1 MHRDKNIKKKEIRC
15 ENCDAISRE
24 LIESDATLF
33 RYNKAGRPTGMLGIC
48 PNCKEH
54 YEARRKATNDILS
67 SKAPK
72 KLIVAGPGTGKSFT
86 FRVLLEGV
94 SKEKPSLVFTL
105 INNLVDELERNLAG
119 LGNEQIKVNTLH
131 GFCKESLHKNIRLDD
146 INTGFE
152 YFPPLPDLIEADAAF
167 LGLEFSKN
175 DFHRDLVNLE
185 NGSKALAFYLHQS
198 AYYNAVSYNDSV
210 YRVFGFYRANP
221 QSVPSYEIIIV
232 DEYQDFNLLEA
243 SFIQC
248 LAAENN
254 IVIAGDDDQS
264 LYAFR
269 HASNKYIRELW
280 KLDDFAKFPL
290 LYCSRCTPVLVE
302 AANAFIR
309 NAQESGLLEG
319 RIDRAFQCYW
329 PDKHPEHKAYP
340 RILVADCS
348 TLNTVCEFVKQRV
361 LGITKQE
368 GLNGTED
375 DIQFLVIGPESGYHT
390 KKVQDTLSE
399 ALDSDV
405 FEIECPEK
413 KESLVIEQ
421 GYALIRDD
429 RNLNLGWRIVLQC
442 DPLETAKDII
452 KTAYEERKAM
462 EELLPGEYLNKHRKI
477 LAEQSHAEVVEKKQ
491 EPAKRIRI
499 KLTNFYG
506 SKGLTALH
514 TIVIGLNDH
523 VFPKDPA
530 HLDDDEACKFIVA
543 LTRAKHSCCLVT
555 NGEFSRERKIMI
567 KSPSRYVQLLPA
579 SVKEEKS
586 YKIRDGCLVEC

>member
-1 MHRDKNIKKKEIRC
+1 MRAGARC
-15 ENCDAISRE
+15 ENCNEVSTSFAEYDAKF
-24 LIESDATLF
+24 F
-33 RYNKAGRPTGMLGIC
+33 RCNRAGREEGSLTVCNRCMDC
-48 PNCKEH
+48 

-67 SKAPK
+67 SEAPK

-86 FRVLLEGV
+86 FRLLLEGV

-105 INNLVDELERNLAG
+105 INNLVDDLERDLAE

-131 GFCKESLHKNIRLDD
+131 GYCKESLHRNVCLDD

-152 YFPPLPDLIEADAAF
+152 YLPPLPDLIEANAAF
-167 LGLEFSKN
+167 LGLGFSEN
-175 DFHRDLVNLE
+175 DFHSDFVNLKNDSE
-185 NGSKALAFYLHQS
+185 ALAFYLRQS

-221 QSVPSYEIIIV
+221 QSVPRYEIIIV

-254 IVIAGDDDQS
+254 IVIVGDDDQS

-290 LYCSRCTPVLVE
+290 PYCSRCTPVLVE

-329 PDKHPEHKAYP
+329 PEKHAEHKAYP

-348 TLNTVCEFVKQRV
+348 KLNTVCEFVKQRV
-361 LGITKQE
+361 LSITKQE
-368 GLNGTED
+368 GLNGTEH

-390 KKVQDTLSE
+390 KKLQDALSE
-399 ALDSDV
+399 ELDSAV
-405 FEIECPEK
+405 FDIECPQK

-421 GYALIRDD
+421 GYSLILDK

-442 DPLETAKDII
+442 EPLETAKDII
-452 KTAYEERKAM
+452 KTAYQEGTAM
-462 EELLPGEYLNKHRKI
+462 EELLPRDYLDKHRKI
-477 LAEQSHAEVVEKKQ
+477 LAEQPQAEVVEEKQ
-491 EPAKRIRI
+491 EPPKRIRI

-523 VFPKDPA
+523 VFPKDPG
-530 HLDDDEACKFIVA
+530 HLNDDEACKFIVA
-543 LTRAKHSCCLVT
+543 LTRAKRSCCLVT
-555 NGEFSRERKIMI
+555 NGEFSKERKITV
-567 KSPSRYVQLLPA
+567 KSPSRYIQLLHA
-579 SVKEEKS
+579 RVKQEKR
-586 YKIRDGCLVEC
+586 YKIIDGCLVEY